1 MKTIR
6 ELLDLNISGTDIL
19 HGQLKTLI
27 YEADLHLNACI
38 KREED
43 SEYANAMD
51 SMDRTYA
58 EGYMD
63 ALIAVNHYVIDL
75 TYEISDRSKNRG

>member
-1 MKTIR
+1 MRTIR
-6 ELLDLNISGTDIL
+6 ELLDLNLSGTDIL
-19 HGQLKTLI
+19 HGELKNMI
-27 YEADLHLNACI
+27 YEADLHLNTCV

-43 SEYANAMD
+43 TEYANTMD

-75 TYEISDRSKNRG
+75 TYAISDRSKSRG

>member
-19 HGQLKTLI
+19 HGELKNMV
-27 YEADLHLNACI
+27 YEASLHLEMCI

-43 SEYANAMD
+43 SKEAMD

-63 ALIAVNHYVIDL
+63 ALIAVNHYVLDL